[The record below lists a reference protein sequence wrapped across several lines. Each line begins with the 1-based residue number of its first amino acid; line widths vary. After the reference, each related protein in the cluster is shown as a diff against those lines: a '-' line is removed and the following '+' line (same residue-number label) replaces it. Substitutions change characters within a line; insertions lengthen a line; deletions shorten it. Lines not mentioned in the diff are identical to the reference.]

1 MGWAFQSND
10 LHQNANQDS
19 EKTSE
24 TPSIVWSRDLNL
36 QDGDENSSSRSPT
49 TENEYQRPDSGVGE
63 SVSTGMEGP
72 DPQGVTFASPQAEL
86 LSESPSLGDLCHAK
100 NTLRLSLNL
109 SPGSEPPSHTETDET
124 TLPPN
129 ITQILF
135 ANVDD
140 DGATN
145 TADASK
151 LFDTILPTPS
161 CTGSMDSLSS
171 SSGSSDHRPPSFT
184 TFGKKLNNGLIG
196 AGTAMNSSSVSDSDY
211 GSMKIPSI
219 VLIEDCE
226 PQSDDGL
233 LVVAKK
239 YGGANKLNRSTA
251 ARLSDST
258 DEDSGIENMTR
269 LTNK

>member
-1 MGWAFQSND
+1 
-10 LHQNANQDS
+10 L
-19 EKTSE
+19 TS
-24 TPSIVWSRDLNL
+24 
-36 QDGDENSSSRSPT
+36 
-49 TENEYQRPDSGVGE
+49 
-63 SVSTGMEGP
+63 
-72 DPQGVTFASPQAEL
+72 QAEL

-109 SPGSEPPSHTETDET
+109 SPGSEQPSTVDTDGTQSTSLPHITQVVFADDDDAANET
-124 TLPPN
+124 TG
-129 ITQILF
+129 
-135 ANVDD
+135 V
-140 DGATN
+140 
-145 TADASK
+145 ADSAK

-184 TFGKKLNNGLIG
+184 TFGKKLNNALISG
-196 AGTAMNSSSVSDSDY
+196 GGGVNNSVSDSDY

-226 PQSDDGL
+226 PQSDDGI
-233 LVVAKK
+233 LVVTKK
-239 YGGANKLNRSTA
+239 YGVGNKMNRSTG